1 MPPIPFRWRVVAIL
15 KTMLHS
21 ISIIRAG
28 KRPRRGQIMIFAI
41 LALVILVFVA
51 LWNFDLH
58 KIIAVKAISQNAGD
72 SAALAAARWQGQT
85 LNLIGDLNILQAA
98 ALMRG
103 EPETAATIADLQA
116 RLCYVGPMIGFLAAQ
131 QAAKNNGIYV
141 NTDFTD
147 RVRDHA
153 LTVRTFYPL
162 ATGPSDQPLFPEPFP
177 DAWAEYS
184 GMIEAVAA
192 NGIAAAPDNARFYT
206 DYGGDHTLLDPD
218 FYDAIA
224 GRYWC
229 WFYFNHPGLL
239 SSYSRYTDWPPL
251 PPTFTFAQPIN
262 SEFFSLDLVRLDL
275 TDDMAVFEVMD
286 SLREER
292 GLSSTLIIATNL
304 TGVTAAWYAYAPD
317 RWTAWDAISP
327 TNNPSFP
334 LAGPVRPEYNYAGAD
349 AAIRI
354 QNTVPRRS
362 PGAPSSTLLWSAAA
376 KPFGSLGSEPQRPDA
391 AGLVLPAFHDV
402 RLIPVDASSA
412 PAGGAFN
419 IAWRIHIEQHL
430 PGYMQSGPQA
440 SSVDSSCGYCRQ
452 LITWEDPS
460 FRSGG
465 RSWLASNSN
474 TCDIAGG
481 PGSPGGGTRRGH

>member
-1 MPPIPFRWRVVAIL
+1 MP
-15 KTMLHS
+15 HS
-21 ISIIRAG
+21 ISTTRAG
-28 KRPRRGQIMIFAI
+28 NRPRRGQIMIFAL

-72 SAALAAARWQGQT
+72 SAALAAARWQGLT
-85 LNLIGDLNILQAA
+85 LNLIGELNILQAT

-103 EPETAATIADLQA
+103 EPETAATLADLQA
-116 RLCYVGPMIGFLAAQ
+116 RLCYVGPMIGFMAAQ

-141 NTDFTD
+141 NPDFTD

-162 ATGPSDQPLFPEPFP
+162 ATGPTDQPLFPEPYP
-177 DAWAEYS
+177 NAWSEYA
-184 GMIEAVAA
+184 GMIDAVAA

-206 DYGGDHTLLDPD
+206 DYGGDHILLDPD

-229 WFYFNHPGLL
+229 WFNIHHPGLL
-239 SSYSRYTDWPPL
+239 NSYSSYTDWPPL
-251 PPTFTFAQPIN
+251 PPTYTLAQPIN
-262 SEFFSLDLVRLDL
+262 SEFFGLDLVRLDR
-275 TDDMAVFEVMD
+275 TDDLTVFELMD
-286 SLREER
+286 TLRNER
-292 GLSSTLIIATNL
+292 GLSPTIIIATNL
-304 TGVTAAWYAYAPD
+304 IGVSAAWHAYAGN

-327 TNNPSFP
+327 TNDPAFP
-334 LAGPVRPEYNYAGAD
+334 LAGTVRPQYNYAGAD

-362 PGAPSSTLLWSAAA
+362 PGSPSSTLLWSAAA

-391 AGLVLPAFHDV
+391 AELVLPAFHDV

-412 PAGGAFN
+412 PAAGAFN

-430 PGYMQSGPQA
+430 PGYVQNGLQSSTLDRQ
-440 SSVDSSCGYCRQ
+440 CGYCRQ
-452 LITWEDPS
+452 LITWEDPA
-460 FRSGG
+460 FRSNG

-474 TCDIAGG
+474 SCYVAGPG